1 MRLYEGAQSKERS
14 GLQSAV
20 CETRRH
26 FSSRRLNDIG
36 RASWS
41 PLNKEKRWPVN
52 VRARYGQEACLA
64 ATNWA
69 GVRQRRAGKDL
80 SSSGPAG
87 RRSLIGPSKL
97 SIKADGSSSKDV
109 IGRGSGIGVQTG
121 AQIGAQAACS
131 RLKCKP
137 QPAIT
142 DFLTRGPEITEAEGH
157 CSCMKAAI
165 LVENTE
171 NTDSTNLVLEPAQAG
186 AKLAIGPLQMV
197 KAQNETENPTAEY
210 MGPIALAAGVAG
222 VAPSTERTQLGHK
235 REEGVFQEYA
245 DILREPIGARARSNG
260 NLAIKEALIMQEQD
274 DETGQTERNG
284 RNTDWS
290 KEVRD
295 KFYSLTEDSEAK
307 NNCGTQ
313 SDEEDNFLSDL

>member
-1 MRLYEGAQSKERS
+1 
-14 GLQSAV
+14 
-20 CETRRH
+20 
-26 FSSRRLNDIG
+26 
-36 RASWS
+36 
-41 PLNKEKRWPVN
+41 
-52 VRARYGQEACLA
+52 ARYGQEACLA

-69 GVRQRRAGKDL
+69 GVRQRRAGKNL
-80 SSSGPAG
+80 SSSGLAG
-87 RRSLIGPSKL
+87 RQSLIGLSKL
-97 SIKADGSSSKDV
+97 SIKADGSSSKVV

-142 DFLTRGPEITEAEGH
+142 DFLTRGPEITEAQGL

-165 LVENTE
+165 YVENTE
-171 NTDSTNLVLEPAQAG
+171 NTDSTNLVLEPVQAG
-186 AKLAIGPLQMV
+186 AKLANGPLQMV

-210 MGPIALAAGVAG
+210 MGPIALAGVAG
-222 VAPSTERTQLGHK
+222 LATSTERTQLGHK
-235 REEGVFQEYA
+235 RDEEGFQEYA
-245 DILREPIGARARSNG
+245 DILREPNGTRDRRNG
-260 NLAIKEALIMQEQD
+260 NLALKEALIMQEQD